1 MKTADKTITNA
12 VVTALLVAAVVTT
25 GCDESDSSV
34 VQAMRFY
41 RTEVILP
48 DAMVAVKNGKVTHVP
63 LPGTGH

>member
-34 VQAMRFY
+34 VQAMRF
-41 RTEVILP
+41 LP
-48 DAMVAVKNGKVTHVP
+48 YGGDSSRRYGCSEEWESDARSAARHW
-63 LPGTGH
+63 H